1 MDIKNL
7 TFVQSAS
14 SVSQIKNTLSEVCLV
29 GRSNVGKSSFINM
42 LGRNGKLAKTSKTPG
57 RTRLINLFNVD
68 NKFMLVDLPG
78 YGYAEASTAEQN
90 AWAKMIND
98 YLAANRVKLTIMLV
112 DVRHEPSEKDKQMIE
127 WLYSFNDRV
136 IIVATKV
143 DKIKKSER
151 EKNKLVIARALK
163 VGASD
168 IILSSAE
175 TGEGRNAVI
184 DKIYQILGF
193 GFFVAFDNAFG

>member
-1 MDIKNL
+1 MDIVNL
-7 TFVQSAS
+7 KFVQSAS
-14 SVSQIKNTLSEVCLV
+14 SVSQIRNTLSEVCLV

-57 RTRLINLFNVD
+57 RTRLINLFNAD
-68 NKFMLVDLPG
+68 DKFMLVDLPG
-78 YGYAEASTAEQN
+78 YGYAKATTAEQN

-136 IIVATKV
+136 IIIATKV

-175 TGEGRNAVI
+175 TGEGRNTVI
-184 DKIYQILGF
+184 DKIYQILGENNEDL
-193 GFFVAFDNAFG
+193 GA

>member
-14 SVSQIKNTLSEVCLV
+14 LVSQIKNTLSEVCLV

-184 DKIYQILGF
+184 DKIYQILGDSNEDL
-193 GFFVAFDNAFG
+193 GA

>member
-57 RTRLINLFNVD
+57 RTRLINLFNAD
-68 NKFMLVDLPG
+68 DKFMLVDLPG

-90 AWAKMIND
+90 VWAKMIND

-184 DKIYQILGF
+184 DKIYQILGDSNEDL
-193 GFFVAFDNAFG
+193 GA